1 MSCPTL
7 TPEQENVIRHVLER
21 NHTYY
26 VAQGMSRPHMWPE
39 ELLSEIRSELT
50 HAAYGAPTEGTPE
63 DLAANRRAETV
74 ANLAISLGQLYN
86 SKR

>member
-7 TPEQENVIRHVLER
+7 TTEQENVIRHVLER

-39 ELLSEIRSELT
+39 ELLSEIRNELDYDELEAQFQFVLE
-50 HAAYGAPTEGTPE
+50 HGDALEAEAAIEAQRSGK
-63 DLAANRRAETV
+63 L
-74 ANLAISLGQLYN
+74 
-86 SKR
+86 K